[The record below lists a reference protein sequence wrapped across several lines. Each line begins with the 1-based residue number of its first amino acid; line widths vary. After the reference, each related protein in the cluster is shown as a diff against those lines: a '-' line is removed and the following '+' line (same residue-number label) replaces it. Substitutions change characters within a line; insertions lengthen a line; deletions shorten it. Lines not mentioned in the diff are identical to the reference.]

1 MALVYTDQYLHR
13 RYARP
18 GKIECLAVHDK
29 VVLDMLKK
37 GRHSGSGKNFNEPVR
52 VSNPQGL
59 SATRATTQVLSAS
72 TVITGATSVVAEWSL
87 PYGDYTGG
95 VEISDKDID
104 AGGDVPDGS
113 YLSPIG
119 LETDGIIEEFGEVMD
134 TYLFAEPGKAVG
146 SYSGASLAAGLM
158 TLIGNAAES
167 QIMNFNIGGLFQAA
181 DGDGSGANT
190 LLTVLDVGV
199 VAGVNYDTLQVQF
212 SKMVLSTGVI
222 TAATNPTGWS
232 TAGTNFVFKYGDFQG
247 TGGGNSPVFI
257 IDSFADWIPAA
268 APSATPF
275 KGVDRSVD
283 SRLGG
288 ARLTATQAAGLSNE
302 ERIKRLVTKL
312 NSTFGGTG
320 EKLIVM
326 ESTQW
331 QKLASVLEAR
341 GQRPLEGKTANMSYQ
356 YITLQTGKGMCR
368 VIASPKCRP
377 DTFWALE
384 IDKFTLRTLS
394 GFPKVMKGDG
404 FTMLR
409 KANADRYEF
418 RIAAYA
424 HLSTPYPSRHGR
436 GPIDITQ

>member
-1 MALVYTDQYLHR
+1 MALVYTDQFLHR

-29 VVLDMLKK
+29 PVLDMLKK
-37 GRHSGSGKNFNEPVR
+37 GKHSGSGKTFHEPVR

-59 SATRATTQVLSAS
+59 SATRATTQETSGGTHA
-72 TVITGATSVVAEWSL
+72 GATSVVAEWNL
-87 PYGDYTGG
+87 PYGTYTGG

-134 TYLFAEPGKAVG
+134 TYLFAEPGKSVG
-146 SYSGASLAAGLM
+146 QFSGSAISTGVA
-158 TLIGNAAES
+158 TLTGDAAEA
-167 QIMNFNIGGLFQAA
+167 QIMNFNIGAPFQASTEN
-181 DGDGSGANT
+181 GSGAHS
-190 LLTVLDVGV
+190 LVGSPV
-199 VAGVNYDTLQVQF
+199 STGWVIGVNYDTLQVTF
-212 SKMVLSTGVI
+212 SDSAGGS
-222 TAATNPTGWS
+222 AATPDGWDAADTS
-232 TAGTNFVFKYGDFQG
+232 MFLFRKGDFQG
-247 TGGGNSPVFI
+247 TGGGNTPVFI
-257 IDSFADWIPAA
+257 IDSFADWIPST
-268 APSATPF
+268 APGSTAF

-288 ARLTATQAAGLSNE
+288 ARLTSTQASGLSNE

-312 NSTFGGTG
+312 NSTFGGQG
-320 EKLIVM
+320 EKLVVL
-326 ESTQW
+326 ESIQW

-356 YITLQTGKGMCR
+356 YITLQTGKGLCK

-384 IDKFTLRTLS
+384 MDKWTLRTLS

-409 KANADRYEF
+409 KATADKYEF
-418 RIAAYA
+418 RIACYG
-424 HLSTPYPSRHGR
+424 HISTPYPSRHGR
-436 GPIDITQ
+436 GPINVSE

>member
-1 MALVYTDQYLHR
+1 MALIYTDQYLHR

-29 VVLDMLKK
+29 PILDMLKK
-37 GRHSGSGKNFNEPVR
+37 GKHSGSGKTFHEPVR
-52 VSNPQGL
+52 LSNPQGL
-59 SATRATTQVLSAS
+59 SASRSSTQLVSAG
-72 TVITGATSVVAEWSL
+72 THAGAQSVVLEWSL

-95 VEISDKDID
+95 VEITDKDID
-104 AGGDVPDGS
+104 AGGDVPTGS

-119 LETDGIIEEFGEVMD
+119 LETDALIEEFGEVMD
-134 TYLFAEPGKAVG
+134 TYIFAEPGKACG
-146 SYSGASLAAGLM
+146 QYSGSAMSAGVL
-158 TLIGNAAES
+158 TLTGDAAES
-167 QIMNFNIGGLFQAA
+167 QIMNFNIGAAFQVSAN
-181 DGDGSGANT
+181 DGSGAHS
-190 LLTVLDVGV
+190 LLGSGSVGYV
-199 VAGVNYDTLQVQF
+199 IGVNYDTLQVTF
-212 SKMVLSTGVI
+212 SSVAGGSASTP
-222 TAATNPTGWS
+222 TAWD
-232 TAGTNFVFKYGDFQG
+232 TADTSIFLFRNGDFQG
-247 TGGGNSPVFI
+247 TSGNSPVFI
-257 IDSFADWIPAA
+257 IDSFADWIPSS
-268 APSATPF
+268 APGSTAF

-288 ARLTATQAAGLSNE
+288 ARLTSAQANGLSNE

-312 NSTFGGTG
+312 NSTFGGSG
-320 EKLIVM
+320 EKLVIM

-356 YITLQTGKGMCR
+356 YITLQTGKGVCK
-368 VIASPKCRP
+368 VVASPKCRP

-384 IDKFTLRTLS
+384 MDKWTLRTLS

-409 KANADRYEF
+409 KATADRYEF

-424 HLSTPYPSRHGR
+424 HLSTAYPSRHGR
-436 GPIDITQ
+436 GPIDLTQ

>member
-1 MALVYTDQYLHR
+1 VALVYTDQFLHR
-13 RYARP
+13 RYAKP

-29 VVLDMLKK
+29 PILDMLKK
-37 GRHSGSGKNFNEPVR
+37 GKHSGSGKTFHEPVR
-52 VSNPQGL
+52 ISNPQGL
-59 SATRATTQVLSAS
+59 SATRATTQVVSAG
-72 TVITGATSVVAEWSL
+72 THAGATSVVAEWNL

-95 VEISDKDID
+95 VEITDKDID

-119 LETDGIIEEFGEVMD
+119 LETDGVIDEFGEVMD
-134 TYLFAEPGKAVG
+134 TYLFSEPGKAVG
-146 SYSGASLAAGLM
+146 SYSGASLSTGVM
-158 TLIGNAAES
+158 TLIGNAAET
-167 QIMNFNIGGLFQAA
+167 QIMNFNIGAAFQTA

-190 LLTVLDVGV
+190 LLGSGSIGYVI
-199 VAGVNYDTLQVQF
+199 AVNYDALTVTF
-212 SKMVLSTGVI
+212 SATPGG
-222 TAATNPTGWS
+222 AAGNPTSWT
-232 TAGTNFVFKYGDFQG
+232 TAGTNFVFKNGDFQG
-247 TGGGNSPVFI
+247 TGGGNAPVFI

-268 APSATPF
+268 APGSTPF

-288 ARLTATQAAGLSNE
+288 ARLTSTQASGLSNE

-312 NSTFGGTG
+312 NSTFGGSG
-320 EKLIVM
+320 EKLVVL

-356 YITLQTGKGMCR
+356 YITLQTGKGMCK
-368 VIASPKCRP
+368 VVASPKCRP

-384 IDKFTLRTLS
+384 MDKWTLRTLS

-409 KANADRYEF
+409 KATSDKYEF
-418 RIAAYA
+418 RIACYG
-424 HLSTPYPSRHGR
+424 HLSTPYPSRQGR
-436 GPIDITQ
+436 GPIDTTQ

>member
-1 MALVYTDQYLHR
+1 MSLIYRDQYLHR

-18 GKIECLAVHDK
+18 GSIECLAVHDK
-29 VVLDMLKK
+29 PILDMLKK
-37 GRHSGSGKNFNEPVR
+37 GKHSGSGLTFHEPVR

-59 SATRATTQVLSAS
+59 GATRTAAQLVSAG
-72 TVITGATSVVAEWSL
+72 THAGAQSVVAEWAL

-104 AGGDVPDGS
+104 AGGDVPTGA
-113 YLSPIG
+113 YLSPMG
-119 LETDGIIEEFGEVMD
+119 LETDALIEEFGEVMD
-134 TYLFAEPGKAVG
+134 TYLFAENGKAVG
-146 SYSGASLAAGLM
+146 SYTGASMAAGVL

-167 QIMNFNIGGLFQAA
+167 QIMNFNIGAAFQSANA
-181 DGDGSGANT
+181 DASTPASASLLGAGSIGYVIAVDYDA
-190 LLTVLDVGV
+190 LTV
-199 VAGVNYDTLQVQF
+199 TF
-212 SKMVLSTGVI
+212 STSPGGA
-222 TAATNPTGWS
+222 AATPFQWD
-232 TAGTNFVFKYGDFQG
+232 TATPTNFLFRNGDFQG
-247 TGGGNSPVFI
+247 TGGGFSPTFI
-257 IDSFADWIPAA
+257 IDSFADWIPSST
-268 APSATPF
+268 PSSTPF

-288 ARLTATQAAGLSNE
+288 ARLTSTQASGLSNE

-312 NSTFGGTG
+312 NSTFGGQG
-320 EKLIVM
+320 EKLVVL

-356 YITLQTGKGMCR
+356 YITLQTGKGICK
-368 VIASPKCRP
+368 VVASPKCRP

-384 IDKFTLRTLS
+384 MDKWTLRTLS

-404 FTMLR
+404 FTMIR
-409 KANADRYEF
+409 KATTDRYEF
-418 RIAAYA
+418 RIACYG
-424 HLSTPYPSRHGR
+424 HISTPYPSRHGR

>member
-1 MALVYTDQYLHR
+1 MALIYTDQFLHR
-13 RYARP
+13 RYAKP

-29 VVLDMLKK
+29 PILDMLKK
-37 GRHSGSGKNFNEPVR
+37 GKHSGSGKTFHEPVR
-52 VSNPQGL
+52 LSNAQGL
-59 SATRATTQVLSAS
+59 SSNRATTQVVS
-72 TVITGATSVVAEWSL
+72 GATGPGAQSAVLEWNL

-95 VEISDKDID
+95 VEITDKDID

-119 LETDGIIEEFGEVMD
+119 LETDGVIEEFGEVMD
-134 TYLFAEPGKAVG
+134 TYLFSEAGKSVG
-146 SYSGASLAAGLM
+146 QFTGASMAAGVL
-158 TLIGNAAES
+158 TLTGDAAET
-167 QIMNFNIGGLFQAA
+167 QIMNFNLGGAFQSANA
-181 DGDGSGANT
+181 DASAPGSAT
-190 LLTVLDVGV
+190 LLGAGSVGFV
-199 VAGVNYDTLQVQF
+199 IGVNYDTLQVTF
-212 SKMVLSTGVI
+212 SASFNG
-222 TAATNPTGWS
+222 
-232 TAGTNFVFKYGDFQG
+232 TAGTPFQWDTATPTNFLFKNGDFQG
-247 TGGGNSPVFI
+247 TGGGYVPVFM
-257 IDSFADWIPAA
+257 IDSFSDWIPAS
-268 APSATPF
+268 APTSTPF

-288 ARLTATQAAGLSNE
+288 ARLTSTQAAGLSNE

-312 NSTFGGTG
+312 NSTFGGSG
-320 EKLIVM
+320 EKLVVL

-356 YITLQTGKGMCR
+356 YITLQTGKGICK
-368 VIASPKCRP
+368 VVASPKCRP

-409 KANADRYEF
+409 KATADKYEF

-436 GPIDITQ
+436 GPIDVSQ